1 MRQRKVLAHFPVTDA
16 YTKPLYTS
24 SQMKRNLILI
34 LLNLTLISC
43 FISDYES
50 EIITSPSD
58 NYSIKARV
66 NRTDKSATDYAY
78 VLIDLFDKDGAKL
91 TEINSRA
98 GDASKWSIGW
108 TEIGDT
114 IILQSSDI
122 GNKAWT
128 LTNDRPTEIK
138 MTDKLNDRAQYLYSE
153 KYK

>member
-1 MRQRKVLAHFPVTDA
+1 
-16 YTKPLYTS
+16 
-24 SQMKRNLILI
+24 MKRNLILI